1 MARLSLS
8 IEHIKSHYPVVVVGS
23 GYGGGIAA
31 SRLSRAGQQV
41 CVLER
46 GKEFQAGDFPD
57 TLLEGRSELQ
67 TDKPEGHKGSRTAL
81 YDLRINKDINILV
94 GCGLGGIDR
103 DVERSYG
110 VWLECGVQPG
120 WQSSGFGL

>member
-1 MARLSLS
+1 MPRLSLS
-8 IEHIKSHYPVVVVGS
+8 IEHIKPHYSVVIVGS

-57 TLLEGRSELQ
+57 TCV
-67 TDKPEGHKGSRTAL
+67 
-81 YDLRINKDINILV
+81 NCN
-94 GCGLGGIDR
+94 
-103 DVERSYG
+103 
-110 VWLECGVQPG
+110 ECETEKTTKRFFFAA
-120 WQSSGFGL
+120 SSDTEI